1 MAREQPPAERKAHPF
16 AARFPMMDEEDLAE
30 LAADIKKNGQQMPI
44 VVDGEGQIIDGRNR
58 LEACRRAGVEPIFEE
73 LAGGDP
79 VDFILSL
86 NVRRRHL
93 TKGQRAMAVAM
104 AYQEPAKG
112 GPGKKGI
119 NPEIISWFTT
129 RYLQQ
134 ARVVLAI
141 ARNTWSISVDPKF
154 WRDEAPLA
162 PGKLRTVAA
171 ILEQIAKLLEARGA
185 HETRR

>member
-1 MAREQPPAERKAHPF
+1 MAREQSPAERKSHPF
-16 AARFPMMDEEDLAE
+16 AARFPLMDEEDLAE

-58 LEACRRAGVEPIFEE
+58 MEACRRAGVEPIFEE
-73 LAGGDP
+73 LDGGDP

-112 GPGKKGI
+112 GRGKKGI
-119 NPEIISWFTT
+119 NPEIISGFTT

-141 ARNTWSISVDPKF
+141 ARNTWSIRSTPNF
-154 WRDEAPLA
+154 
-162 PGKLRTVAA
+162 G
-171 ILEQIAKLLEARGA
+171 
-185 HETRR
+185 ETRHR